1 MTRSNSLHIMSIPAR
16 SFGQLD
22 SKTEYL
28 SVARGAVLLYSGKTR
43 PRAPI
48 SMVHGSC
55 HHFSPCARM
64 IVKFISGVIYGTV
77 RNYLPCWANRG
88 ELVLA
93 SYVTSVTMPE
103 IQPQRRLGELPR
115 EAPASSPVCAVSLGP
130 PREVGDGLRSRRGH
144 PAREV
149 RPPREMA
156 PKRARS
162 APPPAEPVM
171 ATVVTGLTP
180 LAGVTTSVMPLA
192 GAGVRGKLYETSG
205 SRSRARR
212 AWAWRAT
219 SAERRRRG

>member
-1 MTRSNSLHIMSIPAR
+1 MARSRAGTRDESKVTRSNSLHIMSIPAR

-103 IQPQRRLGELPR
+103 IQPQSLVPR
-115 EAPASSPVCAVSLGP
+115 ERERKHATRNVLAGWAGEDHQTVRSSHHNGGLS
-130 PREVGDGLRSRRGH
+130 GDGVG
-144 PAREV
+144 P
-149 RPPREMA
+149 
-156 PKRARS
+156 
-162 APPPAEPVM
+162 
-171 ATVVTGLTP
+171 G
-180 LAGVTTSVMPLA
+180 
-192 GAGVRGKLYETSG
+192 
-205 SRSRARR
+205 
-212 AWAWRAT
+212 
-219 SAERRRRG
+219 RRRRSR

>member
-1 MTRSNSLHIMSIPAR
+1 MRTSDEHAVDSTSCFGACARMARSRAGTRDESKVTRSNSLHIMSIPAR

-93 SYVTSVTMPE
+93 SYVTSVTMTE
-103 IQPQRRLGELPR
+103 IQPKWQVGTPWLPPFR
-115 EAPASSPVCAVSLGP
+115 FGFE
-130 PREVGDGLRSRRGH
+130 
-144 PAREV
+144 
-149 RPPREMA
+149 
-156 PKRARS
+156 
-162 APPPAEPVM
+162 
-171 ATVVTGLTP
+171 
-180 LAGVTTSVMPLA
+180 A
-192 GAGVRGKLYETSG
+192 GAG
-205 SRSRARR
+205 
-212 AWAWRAT
+212 
-219 SAERRRRG
+219 AEAGG